1 MSAFWGDPFLSCIP
15 DFTTGREY
23 CQPAYQALLS
33 PGAPAV
39 ERRALK
45 MNIIWSDGAAEWKDI
60 MNYGARDSWM
70 MRAEGAPI
78 DESRITFNL
87 EAEAGDFIT
96 AGGTEL

>member
-1 MSAFWGDPFLSCIP
+1 MFYESIINIYIKPTTDWSAFWGDPFLSCIP

-70 MRAEGAPI
+70 MWRG
-78 DESRITFNL
+78 
-87 EAEAGDFIT
+87 G
-96 AGGTEL
+96 GGTN